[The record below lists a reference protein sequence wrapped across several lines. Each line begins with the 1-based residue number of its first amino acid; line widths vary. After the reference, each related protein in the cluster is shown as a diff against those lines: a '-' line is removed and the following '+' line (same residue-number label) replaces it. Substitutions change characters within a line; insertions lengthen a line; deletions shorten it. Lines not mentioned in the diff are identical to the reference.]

1 MMIELQAPLPLAQ
14 LPRPLD
20 AEGKTLF
27 NSVHGLSNLRKVKR
41 YEIVA
46 AVDGE
51 AINLYDVIIDSFVPS
66 QILKRLI
73 VATGAIIPVDHII
86 FCASTVVLS
95 MPTMFNPAE
104 N

>member
-1 MMIELQAPLPLAQ
+1 MIMEIQAPLPLAQ

-27 NSVHGLSNLRKVKR
+27 NSVYGLSASRKVKR

-51 AINLYDVIIDSFVPS
+51 AINLYDVSIDPFMLF
-66 QILKRLI
+66 Q
-73 VATGAIIPVDHII
+73 
-86 FCASTVVLS
+86 
-95 MPTMFNPAE
+95 MFKEAEFYCRCNPPG
-104 N
+104 